1 MKKLLLLLFFSL
13 AMKGQNSVPY
23 KPNSEIINA
32 EASIIIPIGN
42 LSNKFDYAQSY
53 GFWFKIKQEN
63 SIAVNAGF
71 TALFLKNARPINY
84 KFNDSIYTIDSNK
97 FGFDLGIR
105 AIKIIPIS
113 TNQKNYFEL
122 GMTIGLNYLD
132 YDFPSKKKND
142 KENDS
147 TKDQKIFQNVTFL
160 LAPEIKY
167 MHNNV
172 GVKLQYR
179 YTPYGINEEFESK
192 FGSNSISFGI
202 VYKQ

>member
-63 SIAVNAGF
+63 NIAVNVGF
-71 TALFLKNARPINY
+71 TALFLKNARAIDY
-84 KFNDSIYTIDSNK
+84 IFNDSIYTIDSNK
-97 FGFDLGIR
+97 FGIDIGIR
-105 AIKIIPIS
+105 AVKIIPIS
-113 TNQKNYFEL
+113 RNQKNYLEL
-122 GMTIGLNYLD
+122 GMTIGLDYLD
-132 YDFPSKKKND
+132 YDFPSEETND
-142 KENDS
+142 KEKENNKYEPFKK
-147 TKDQKIFQNVTFL
+147 TTVL
-160 LAPEIKY
+160 LAPEINY
-167 MHNNV
+167 MYNNV
-172 GVKLQYR
+172 GVKFQYR
-179 YTPYGINEEFESK
+179 FTPYNIDGFESK
-192 FGSNSISFGI
+192 FGSSSLSFGI